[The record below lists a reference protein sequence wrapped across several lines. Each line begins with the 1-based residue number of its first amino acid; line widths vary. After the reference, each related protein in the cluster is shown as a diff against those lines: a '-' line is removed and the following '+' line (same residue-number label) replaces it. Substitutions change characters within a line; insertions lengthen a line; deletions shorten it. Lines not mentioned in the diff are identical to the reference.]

1 VWKLQSRWGRP
12 FCKDQWLRAD
22 QFRCRSPNK
31 KTAWQHKPRAV
42 IQQKQMRSIILLIV
56 FFSTF
61 GCQHDKQLSPE
72 IIGEWESVKFEG
84 SDVGDHISKMEF
96 SFNSD
101 STFHA
106 IAFMFDSTNNG
117 RSGDFHI
124 KSDSLTMIGN
134 GEAITGKFHFSDDT
148 LIIHDPLIDSRVFLL
163 QTNKR

>member
-1 VWKLQSRWGRP
+1 MPVICG
-12 FCKDQWLRAD
+12 
-22 QFRCRSPNK
+22 
-31 KTAWQHKPRAV
+31 AV